1 MPTSLSMP
9 ELSRRGAL
17 SLLLAAG
24 AGPAIGEAAAAEPR
38 AFGPLEAAARLE
50 LEDKQLPS
58 LAIGLAYPTGRS
70 WSGVWGFADAARER
84 GLKPGASLRAGVLG
98 GPLSR
103 ALLLRLA
110 DANLIDLDAPVE
122 RYLPGFAPKGN
133 VAGAISVQ
141 TLLSGASGLPAEPPR
156 GSSLDL
162 ERASLDEAGASLGS
176 TKATSAPG
184 ARYRASL
191 TDEILM
197 ARIAEA
203 VSGEPFARIARTQ
216 ALEPAGMRG
225 AAFEPDPEGLEVGLE
240 QFGSFDAERQTAV
253 AASHQGPAALLATG
267 EDLAGL
273 AGFLLTDLGERML
286 APGGRMR
293 RHGDLTVLTWR
304 GTRGASTAEIR
315 VAPRRGV
322 AVIVLVGLN
331 DSASAG
337 RLADH
342 ALSVALEG
350 AGRRAWPRSE
360 RLPAA
365 EARRL
370 SGQFEAQGRTL
381 FLRYLEGALL
391 VEAPT
396 LVGEVRR
403 LGDRFVVDDAHCF
416 DDQIEISRDGGS
428 VTLAGVTYTRFMW
441 ARPAPPAVQLAPLV
455 GDYGWRRGYIRIY
468 ERDGAP
474 YARLGWTRYTA
485 LEARGGGF
493 VVRDGQDAQGAS
505 ATPLTFE
512 RAADGRVLGL
522 YYDGRYWPRFD
533 LGAEILAQ
541 TRRNGERVEGLRR
554 QARLAVPP
562 KEGPKASAEL
572 TAIQALA
579 PSVQL
584 DIRYASDNNFMGVP
598 LYDRPGAY
606 LQKPAALALA
616 RVSERLRPM
625 GLGLMIHDSYRPWF
639 VTWMFWEATPPDGRI
654 FTADPSKGS
663 RHNRGA
669 AVDLTLTDLKD
680 GTPLEMTGGYDEM
693 SSRSYPNY
701 VGGSS
706 LQRWR
711 RDTLRSAME
720 AEGFDV
726 YPTEWWHFDFRGWER
741 YPILNLDFDEVES
754 SAPARASGGA
764 RR

>member
-1 MPTSLSMP
+1 MPTSASLL

-24 AGPAIGEAAAAEPR
+24 AGPVVAEAAPPAPAG
-38 AFGPLEAAARLE
+38 FGQLEAAARFE
-50 LEDKQLPS
+50 LGDKQLPS
-58 LAIGLAYPTGRS
+58 LAIGVAYPTGRS
-70 WSGVWGFADAARER
+70 WSGTWGFADAARER
-84 GLKPGASLRAGVLG
+84 GLKPGASLRAGVLSG
-98 GPLSR
+98 VLLR

-110 DANLIDLDAPVE
+110 DANLIDLDAPIE
-122 RYLPGFAPKGN
+122 RYLPGFAPRGH

-141 TLLSGASGLPAEPPR
+141 ALLSGASGLPAEPPR

-162 ERASLDEAGASLGS
+162 QRASLDEAAASLGAA
-176 TKATSAPG
+176 TVTSAPG
-184 ARYRASL
+184 ARYQARL
-191 TDEILM
+191 TDEVLM
-197 ARIAEA
+197 AQIAEA
-203 VSGEPFARIARTQ
+203 VSGEPFARIAQTQ
-216 ALEPAGMRG
+216 ALEPAGMLS
-225 AAFEPDPEGLEVGLE
+225 AAFEPDPGALEIGLEE
-240 QFGSFDAERQTAV
+240 FGSFDAERLTAV

-267 EDLAGL
+267 KCLAGL
-273 AGFLLTDLGERML
+273 AGFLLTDLGERVL
-286 APGGRMR
+286 APDGRMR
-293 RHGDLTVLTWR
+293 RHGDLVVLTWR

-315 VAPRRGV
+315 VAPRQGV

-331 DSASAG
+331 DNASAG
-337 RLADH
+337 RLADY

-350 AGRRAWPRSE
+350 AGRQAWPRSAP
-360 RLPAA
+360 LPAA

-370 SGQFEAQGRTL
+370 SGQFQAQGRTL

-403 LGDRFVVDDAHCF
+403 LGGRFVVDDAHRF
-416 DDQIEISRDGGS
+416 EGQIEISPDGGS
-428 VTLAGVTYTRFMW
+428 VTLAGVTYTRFVW
-441 ARPAPPAVQLAPLV
+441 RRPAPPAVQLAPLI

-474 YARLGWTRYTA
+474 YARLGWTRYSA
-485 LEARGGGF
+485 LEARGEGFIVRGGE
-493 VVRDGQDAQGAS
+493 DAQAAS
-505 ATPLTFE
+505 AAPLTFE

-522 YYDGRYWPRFD
+522 HYDGQYWPRFD

-541 TRRNGERVEGLRR
+541 TRSNGERVEGLKR

-562 KEGPKASAEL
+562 KEGPKAAADL
-572 TAIQALA
+572 TAVQAA
-579 PSVQL
+579 AQSVQL
-584 DIRYASDNNFMGVP
+584 DIRYASTNNFMGVP

-606 LQKPAALALA
+606 LQRPAALALA
-616 RVSERLRPM
+616 RVTERLRPM

-639 VTWMFWEATPPDGRI
+639 VTWMFWQATPADGRI

-680 GTPLEMTGGYDEM
+680 GAPLEMTGGYDEM

-701 VGGSS
+701 VGGAS

-711 RDTLRSAME
+711 RDTLRAAME

-741 YPILNLDFDEVES
+741 YPILNLDFDEVEMS
-754 SAPARASGGA
+754 EPTRASGGA